1 MLIKETL
8 VYKVSTEQEADSLI
22 EKFTN
27 DQSNYK
33 LTKSEKV
40 YKTKKSKGEIIDEW
54 YIVTITKNYEE

>member
-8 VYKVSTEQEADSLI
+8 VYKVSNEQEADSLI

-27 DQSNYK
+27 DQNGYK
-33 LTKSEKV
+33 LTKSEKT

-54 YIVTITKNYEE
+54 YLVTITKAYED